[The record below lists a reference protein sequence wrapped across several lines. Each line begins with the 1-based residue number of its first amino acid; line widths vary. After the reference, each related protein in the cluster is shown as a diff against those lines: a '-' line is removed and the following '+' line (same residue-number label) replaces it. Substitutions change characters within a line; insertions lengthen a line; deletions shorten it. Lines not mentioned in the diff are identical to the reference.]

1 MRKLVAGLL
10 LAVTLTGCSATSAL
24 TGLVGSKPDV
34 SAQVGAENTKQTVG
48 LNNKVDS
55 STTNKTDVQ
64 DSNVGTLDTS
74 SKKQVQT
81 ISTGTIQAERLQVV
95 NNDSYSLILAGLAGA
110 SIPLVFLVVILVI
123 RKLFRKKG
131 QQDDLGRGRSWG
143 RPRYQGRC
151 SSYRRYGIRRLVG
164 GVNELE
170 LEHYQL
176 HHCDC
181 VCSANPGVECVLQE
195 AYIQAPRGAG
205 T

>member
-1 MRKLVAGLL
+1 MHKLVAGLL
-10 LAVTLTGCSATSAL
+10 LAVTLTGCSATPAL

-131 QQDDLGRGRSWG
+131 QPDD
-143 RPRYQGRC
+143 
-151 SSYRRYGIRRLVG
+151 
-164 GVNELE
+164 
-170 LEHYQL
+170 
-176 HHCDC
+176 
-181 VCSANPGVECVLQE
+181 
-195 AYIQAPRGAG
+195 
-205 T
+205 

>member
-55 STTNKTDVQ
+55 STTNKTDVS

-81 ISTGTIQAERLQVV
+81 VSTGTIQAERLQVV

-110 SIPLVFLVVILVI
+110 SIPLVFLVAILVI
-123 RKLFRKKG
+123 HKLFRKKG
-131 QQDDLGRGRSWG
+131 QQDD
-143 RPRYQGRC
+143 
-151 SSYRRYGIRRLVG
+151 
-164 GVNELE
+164 
-170 LEHYQL
+170 
-176 HHCDC
+176 
-181 VCSANPGVECVLQE
+181 
-195 AYIQAPRGAG
+195 
-205 T
+205 

>member
-10 LAVTLTGCSATSAL
+10 LAVTLTGCSATSTL

-34 SAQVGAENTKQTVG
+34 SAQVGAENTKQTIG

-64 DSNVGTLDTS
+64 DSNVGTFDTS

-123 RKLFRKKG
+123 RKLFRKKE
-131 QQDDLGRGRSWG
+131 QQDD
-143 RPRYQGRC
+143 
-151 SSYRRYGIRRLVG
+151 
-164 GVNELE
+164 
-170 LEHYQL
+170 
-176 HHCDC
+176 
-181 VCSANPGVECVLQE
+181 
-195 AYIQAPRGAG
+195 
-205 T
+205 

>member
-1 MRKLVAGLL
+1 MRKLVAELL

-110 SIPLVFLVVILVI
+110 GIPLVFLVVILVI
-123 RKLFRKKG
+123 HKLFRKKG
-131 QQDDLGRGRSWG
+131 QQDD
-143 RPRYQGRC
+143 
-151 SSYRRYGIRRLVG
+151 
-164 GVNELE
+164 
-170 LEHYQL
+170 
-176 HHCDC
+176 
-181 VCSANPGVECVLQE
+181 
-195 AYIQAPRGAG
+195 
-205 T
+205 

>member
-10 LAVTLTGCSATSAL
+10 LVTTLTGCSATSAL
-24 TGLVGSKPDV
+24 TGLVGSKPEV
-34 SAQVGAENTKQTVG
+34 SAQVGAENTKQTLG

-81 ISTGTIQAERLQVV
+81 ISTGTIQADRLQVV

-110 SIPLVFLVVILVI
+110 SIPLVFLVTILVI

-131 QQDDLGRGRSWG
+131 QQDD
-143 RPRYQGRC
+143 
-151 SSYRRYGIRRLVG
+151 
-164 GVNELE
+164 
-170 LEHYQL
+170 
-176 HHCDC
+176 
-181 VCSANPGVECVLQE
+181 
-195 AYIQAPRGAG
+195 
-205 T
+205 

>member
-1 MRKLVAGLL
+1 MHKLVAGLL

-24 TGLVGSKPDV
+24 TGLVGSKPEI
-34 SAQVGAENTKQTVG
+34 SAQVGAENTKQVLG

-110 SIPLVFLVVILVI
+110 SIPLVFLVTILVI

-131 QQDDLGRGRSWG
+131 QQDD
-143 RPRYQGRC
+143 
-151 SSYRRYGIRRLVG
+151 
-164 GVNELE
+164 
-170 LEHYQL
+170 
-176 HHCDC
+176 
-181 VCSANPGVECVLQE
+181 
-195 AYIQAPRGAG
+195 
-205 T
+205 

>member
-24 TGLVGSKPDV
+24 TGLVGSKPEV
-34 SAQVGAENTKQTVG
+34 SAQVGAENTKQMLG
-48 LNNKVDS
+48 LNSKVDS

-110 SIPLVFLVVILVI
+110 SIPLVFLVAILVI

-131 QQDDLGRGRSWG
+131 QQDD
-143 RPRYQGRC
+143 
-151 SSYRRYGIRRLVG
+151 
-164 GVNELE
+164 
-170 LEHYQL
+170 
-176 HHCDC
+176 
-181 VCSANPGVECVLQE
+181 
-195 AYIQAPRGAG
+195 
-205 T
+205 

>member
-1 MRKLVAGLL
+1 MCKLVAGLL

-55 STTNKTDVQ
+55 STTNKTDVS

-110 SIPLVFLVVILVI
+110 SIPMVFLVVILVI

-131 QQDDLGRGRSWG
+131 QQDD
-143 RPRYQGRC
+143 
-151 SSYRRYGIRRLVG
+151 
-164 GVNELE
+164 
-170 LEHYQL
+170 
-176 HHCDC
+176 
-181 VCSANPGVECVLQE
+181 
-195 AYIQAPRGAG
+195 
-205 T
+205 

>member
-24 TGLVGSKPDV
+24 TGLVGSKPEV
-34 SAQVGAENTKQTVG
+34 SAQVGAENTKQMLG

-110 SIPLVFLVVILVI
+110 SIPLVFLVIILVI
-123 RKLFRKKG
+123 RKLFKKKG
-131 QQDDLGRGRSWG
+131 QQDD
-143 RPRYQGRC
+143 
-151 SSYRRYGIRRLVG
+151 
-164 GVNELE
+164 
-170 LEHYQL
+170 
-176 HHCDC
+176 
-181 VCSANPGVECVLQE
+181 
-195 AYIQAPRGAG
+195 
-205 T
+205 

>member
-1 MRKLVAGLL
+1 MHKLVAGLL

-34 SAQVGAENTKQTVG
+34 SAQVGAENTKQTLG

-131 QQDDLGRGRSWG
+131 QQDD
-143 RPRYQGRC
+143 
-151 SSYRRYGIRRLVG
+151 
-164 GVNELE
+164 
-170 LEHYQL
+170 
-176 HHCDC
+176 
-181 VCSANPGVECVLQE
+181 
-195 AYIQAPRGAG
+195 
-205 T
+205 

>member
-110 SIPLVFLVVILVI
+110 SIPLVFLVVVLVI
-123 RKLFRKKG
+123 RKLFRKKE
-131 QQDDLGRGRSWG
+131 QRDD
-143 RPRYQGRC
+143 
-151 SSYRRYGIRRLVG
+151 
-164 GVNELE
+164 
-170 LEHYQL
+170 
-176 HHCDC
+176 
-181 VCSANPGVECVLQE
+181 
-195 AYIQAPRGAG
+195 
-205 T
+205 

>member
-10 LAVTLTGCSATSAL
+10 LVATLTGCSATSAL
-24 TGLVGSKPDV
+24 TGLVGSKPEV
-34 SAQVGAENTKQTVG
+34 SAQVGAENTKQMLG
-48 LNNKVDS
+48 LNSKVDS

-110 SIPLVFLVVILVI
+110 SIPLVFLVTILVI

-131 QQDDLGRGRSWG
+131 QQDD
-143 RPRYQGRC
+143 
-151 SSYRRYGIRRLVG
+151 
-164 GVNELE
+164 
-170 LEHYQL
+170 
-176 HHCDC
+176 
-181 VCSANPGVECVLQE
+181 
-195 AYIQAPRGAG
+195 
-205 T
+205 

>member
-1 MRKLVAGLL
+1 MHKLVAGLL

-24 TGLVGSKPDV
+24 TGLVGSKPEV
-34 SAQVGAENTKQTVG
+34 SAQVGAENTKQMLG

-110 SIPLVFLVVILVI
+110 SIPLVFLVTVLVI

-131 QQDDLGRGRSWG
+131 QQDD
-143 RPRYQGRC
+143 
-151 SSYRRYGIRRLVG
+151 
-164 GVNELE
+164 
-170 LEHYQL
+170 
-176 HHCDC
+176 
-181 VCSANPGVECVLQE
+181 
-195 AYIQAPRGAG
+195 
-205 T
+205 

>member
-34 SAQVGAENTKQTVG
+34 SAQAGAENTKQTVG

-131 QQDDLGRGRSWG
+131 QQDD
-143 RPRYQGRC
+143 
-151 SSYRRYGIRRLVG
+151 
-164 GVNELE
+164 
-170 LEHYQL
+170 
-176 HHCDC
+176 
-181 VCSANPGVECVLQE
+181 
-195 AYIQAPRGAG
+195 
-205 T
+205 

>member
-110 SIPLVFLVVILVI
+110 SIPLVFLVVILVV

-131 QQDDLGRGRSWG
+131 QQDD
-143 RPRYQGRC
+143 
-151 SSYRRYGIRRLVG
+151 
-164 GVNELE
+164 
-170 LEHYQL
+170 
-176 HHCDC
+176 
-181 VCSANPGVECVLQE
+181 
-195 AYIQAPRGAG
+195 
-205 T
+205 

>member
-48 LNNKVDS
+48 LNSKVDS
-55 STTNKTDVQ
+55 STTNKTDVS

-131 QQDDLGRGRSWG
+131 QQDD
-143 RPRYQGRC
+143 
-151 SSYRRYGIRRLVG
+151 
-164 GVNELE
+164 
-170 LEHYQL
+170 
-176 HHCDC
+176 
-181 VCSANPGVECVLQE
+181 
-195 AYIQAPRGAG
+195 
-205 T
+205 

>member
-1 MRKLVAGLL
+1 MYKLVAGLL

-24 TGLVGSKPDV
+24 TGLVGSKPEV
-34 SAQVGAENTKQTVG
+34 SAQVGAENTKQVLG

-110 SIPLVFLVVILVI
+110 SIPLVFLVTILVI

-131 QQDDLGRGRSWG
+131 QQDD
-143 RPRYQGRC
+143 
-151 SSYRRYGIRRLVG
+151 
-164 GVNELE
+164 
-170 LEHYQL
+170 
-176 HHCDC
+176 
-181 VCSANPGVECVLQE
+181 
-195 AYIQAPRGAG
+195 
-205 T
+205 

>member
-24 TGLVGSKPDV
+24 TGLVGSKPEV
-34 SAQVGAENTKQTVG
+34 SAQVGAENTKQMLG

-74 SKKQVQT
+74 SKKQMQT

-95 NNDSYSLILAGLAGA
+95 NNDSYSLIIAGLAGA
-110 SIPLVFLVVILVI
+110 SIPLVFLVTILVI

-131 QQDDLGRGRSWG
+131 QQDD
-143 RPRYQGRC
+143 
-151 SSYRRYGIRRLVG
+151 
-164 GVNELE
+164 
-170 LEHYQL
+170 
-176 HHCDC
+176 
-181 VCSANPGVECVLQE
+181 
-195 AYIQAPRGAG
+195 
-205 T
+205 

>member
-110 SIPLVFLVVILVI
+110 SIPLIFLVVILVI

-131 QQDDLGRGRSWG
+131 QQDD
-143 RPRYQGRC
+143 
-151 SSYRRYGIRRLVG
+151 
-164 GVNELE
+164 
-170 LEHYQL
+170 
-176 HHCDC
+176 
-181 VCSANPGVECVLQE
+181 
-195 AYIQAPRGAG
+195 
-205 T
+205 

>member
-1 MRKLVAGLL
+1 MHKLVAGLL
-10 LAVTLTGCSATSAL
+10 LAVTLTGCSATSAP

-64 DSNVGTLDTS
+64 DSNIGTLDTS

-81 ISTGTIQAERLQVV
+81 ISTGIIQAERLQVV

-131 QQDDLGRGRSWG
+131 QQDD
-143 RPRYQGRC
+143 
-151 SSYRRYGIRRLVG
+151 
-164 GVNELE
+164 
-170 LEHYQL
+170 
-176 HHCDC
+176 
-181 VCSANPGVECVLQE
+181 
-195 AYIQAPRGAG
+195 
-205 T
+205 

>member
-55 STTNKTDVQ
+55 STTNKTDVK

-123 RKLFRKKG
+123 RKLFRKKE
-131 QQDDLGRGRSWG
+131 QQDD
-143 RPRYQGRC
+143 
-151 SSYRRYGIRRLVG
+151 
-164 GVNELE
+164 
-170 LEHYQL
+170 
-176 HHCDC
+176 
-181 VCSANPGVECVLQE
+181 
-195 AYIQAPRGAG
+195 
-205 T
+205 

>member
-34 SAQVGAENTKQTVG
+34 SAQVGAENIKQTVG

-55 STTNKTDVQ
+55 STTNKTDIQ

-131 QQDDLGRGRSWG
+131 QQDD
-143 RPRYQGRC
+143 
-151 SSYRRYGIRRLVG
+151 
-164 GVNELE
+164 
-170 LEHYQL
+170 
-176 HHCDC
+176 
-181 VCSANPGVECVLQE
+181 
-195 AYIQAPRGAG
+195 
-205 T
+205 

>member
-55 STTNKTDVQ
+55 STTNKTAVS

-74 SKKQVQT
+74 IKKQVQT

-110 SIPLVFLVVILVI
+110 SIPLVFLVVILAI

-131 QQDDLGRGRSWG
+131 QQDD
-143 RPRYQGRC
+143 
-151 SSYRRYGIRRLVG
+151 
-164 GVNELE
+164 
-170 LEHYQL
+170 
-176 HHCDC
+176 
-181 VCSANPGVECVLQE
+181 
-195 AYIQAPRGAG
+195 
-205 T
+205 

>member
-1 MRKLVAGLL
+1 MHKLVAGLL
-10 LAVTLTGCSATSAL
+10 LSVTLTGCSAASAL

-55 STTNKTDVQ
+55 STTNKTDVS

-110 SIPLVFLVVILVI
+110 GIPLVFLVVILVI

-131 QQDDLGRGRSWG
+131 QQDD
-143 RPRYQGRC
+143 
-151 SSYRRYGIRRLVG
+151 
-164 GVNELE
+164 
-170 LEHYQL
+170 
-176 HHCDC
+176 
-181 VCSANPGVECVLQE
+181 
-195 AYIQAPRGAG
+195 
-205 T
+205 

>member
-55 STTNKTDVQ
+55 STTNKTYVQ

-95 NNDSYSLILAGLAGA
+95 NNNSYSLILAGLAGA

-123 RKLFRKKG
+123 HKLFRKKG
-131 QQDDLGRGRSWG
+131 QQDD
-143 RPRYQGRC
+143 
-151 SSYRRYGIRRLVG
+151 
-164 GVNELE
+164 
-170 LEHYQL
+170 
-176 HHCDC
+176 
-181 VCSANPGVECVLQE
+181 
-195 AYIQAPRGAG
+195 
-205 T
+205 

>member
-10 LAVTLTGCSATSAL
+10 LVVTLTGCSATSAL
-24 TGLVGSKPDV
+24 TGLVGSKPEV
-34 SAQVGAENTKQTVG
+34 SAQVGAENTKQMLG

-123 RKLFRKKG
+123 RKLFRKKD
-131 QQDDLGRGRSWG
+131 QQDD
-143 RPRYQGRC
+143 
-151 SSYRRYGIRRLVG
+151 
-164 GVNELE
+164 
-170 LEHYQL
+170 
-176 HHCDC
+176 
-181 VCSANPGVECVLQE
+181 
-195 AYIQAPRGAG
+195 
-205 T
+205 

>member
-10 LAVTLTGCSATSAL
+10 LSVTLTGCSATSAL

-123 RKLFRKKG
+123 RKLFRKKE
-131 QQDDLGRGRSWG
+131 QQDD
-143 RPRYQGRC
+143 
-151 SSYRRYGIRRLVG
+151 
-164 GVNELE
+164 
-170 LEHYQL
+170 
-176 HHCDC
+176 
-181 VCSANPGVECVLQE
+181 
-195 AYIQAPRGAG
+195 
-205 T
+205 

>member
-55 STTNKTDVQ
+55 STTNKTDLQ

-95 NNDSYSLILAGLAGA
+95 NNDSYSLILAGLSGA

-131 QQDDLGRGRSWG
+131 QQDD
-143 RPRYQGRC
+143 
-151 SSYRRYGIRRLVG
+151 
-164 GVNELE
+164 
-170 LEHYQL
+170 
-176 HHCDC
+176 
-181 VCSANPGVECVLQE
+181 
-195 AYIQAPRGAG
+195 
-205 T
+205 

>member
-34 SAQVGAENTKQTVG
+34 SAQVGAENTKQTLG

-81 ISTGTIQAERLQVV
+81 ISTGTIQAERLQVI

-131 QQDDLGRGRSWG
+131 QQDD
-143 RPRYQGRC
+143 
-151 SSYRRYGIRRLVG
+151 
-164 GVNELE
+164 
-170 LEHYQL
+170 
-176 HHCDC
+176 
-181 VCSANPGVECVLQE
+181 
-195 AYIQAPRGAG
+195 
-205 T
+205 

>member
-55 STTNKTDVQ
+55 STTNKTDIS
-64 DSNVGTLDTS
+64 DSNVGSLDTS

-95 NNDSYSLILAGLAGA
+95 NNDSTSLILAGLAGA
-110 SIPLVFLVVILVI
+110 CIPLVFLIVILVI
-123 RKLFRKKG
+123 RRLFKKKET
-131 QQDDLGRGRSWG
+131 QDD
-143 RPRYQGRC
+143 
-151 SSYRRYGIRRLVG
+151 
-164 GVNELE
+164 
-170 LEHYQL
+170 
-176 HHCDC
+176 
-181 VCSANPGVECVLQE
+181 
-195 AYIQAPRGAG
+195 
-205 T
+205 

>member
-55 STTNKTDVQ
+55 NTTNKTDVS

-131 QQDDLGRGRSWG
+131 QQDD
-143 RPRYQGRC
+143 
-151 SSYRRYGIRRLVG
+151 
-164 GVNELE
+164 
-170 LEHYQL
+170 
-176 HHCDC
+176 
-181 VCSANPGVECVLQE
+181 
-195 AYIQAPRGAG
+195 
-205 T
+205 

>member
-34 SAQVGAENTKQTVG
+34 SAQVGAENTKQTLG

-74 SKKQVQT
+74 SKKKVQT
-81 ISTGTIQAERLQVV
+81 ISTGIIQAERLQVV

-131 QQDDLGRGRSWG
+131 QQDD
-143 RPRYQGRC
+143 
-151 SSYRRYGIRRLVG
+151 
-164 GVNELE
+164 
-170 LEHYQL
+170 
-176 HHCDC
+176 
-181 VCSANPGVECVLQE
+181 
-195 AYIQAPRGAG
+195 
-205 T
+205 

>member
-1 MRKLVAGLL
+1 MRNLVAGLL

-48 LNNKVDS
+48 LNNKVDA

-81 ISTGTIQAERLQVV
+81 ISTGTIQAGRLQVV

-131 QQDDLGRGRSWG
+131 QQDD
-143 RPRYQGRC
+143 
-151 SSYRRYGIRRLVG
+151 
-164 GVNELE
+164 
-170 LEHYQL
+170 
-176 HHCDC
+176 
-181 VCSANPGVECVLQE
+181 
-195 AYIQAPRGAG
+195 
-205 T
+205 

>member
-24 TGLVGSKPDV
+24 TGLVDSKPDV

-55 STTNKTDVQ
+55 SATNKTDVQ

-81 ISTGTIQAERLQVV
+81 ISTGTIQTERLQVV

-131 QQDDLGRGRSWG
+131 QQDD
-143 RPRYQGRC
+143 
-151 SSYRRYGIRRLVG
+151 
-164 GVNELE
+164 
-170 LEHYQL
+170 
-176 HHCDC
+176 
-181 VCSANPGVECVLQE
+181 
-195 AYIQAPRGAG
+195 
-205 T
+205 

>member
-55 STTNKTDVQ
+55 STTNKTDVS

-110 SIPLVFLVVILVI
+110 SIPLVFLVVVLVI

-131 QQDDLGRGRSWG
+131 QQDD
-143 RPRYQGRC
+143 
-151 SSYRRYGIRRLVG
+151 
-164 GVNELE
+164 
-170 LEHYQL
+170 
-176 HHCDC
+176 
-181 VCSANPGVECVLQE
+181 
-195 AYIQAPRGAG
+195 
-205 T
+205 